1 MSTYH
6 QLTLEERYH
15 IYGLKRAG
23 YSITTI
29 ADELKRHKST
39 ISRELKRNIKSRGW
53 RPFCTHT
60 QAVERRSSKTKKK
73 SHDCWELVIH
83 YLKQRWSPEQVS
95 GRIKKPTKKV
105 MNVFTNLSK
114 DKSSGGLLHSI
125 YVKRKNII
133 SVQVFMRH
141 EEVQHSAKH

>member
-53 RPFCTHT
+53 RPLLAHT
-60 QAVERRSSKTKKK
+60 QAVRKT
-73 SHDCWELVIH
+73 VQV
-83 YLKQRWSPEQVS
+83 KQ
-95 GRIKKPTKKV
+95 K
-105 MNVFTNLSK
+105 
-114 DKSSGGLLHSI
+114 
-125 YVKRKNII
+125 KNI
-133 SVQVFMRH
+133 S
-141 EEVQHSAKH
+141 

>member
-53 RPFCTHT
+53 RPLLAHT
-60 QAVERRSSKTKKK
+60 QSRRKT
-73 SHDCWELVIH
+73 
-83 YLKQRWSPEQVS
+83 
-95 GRIKKPTKKV
+95 
-105 MNVFTNLSK
+105 
-114 DKSSGGLLHSI
+114 
-125 YVKRKNII
+125 VK
-133 SVQVFMRH
+133 
-141 EEVQHSAKH
+141 